1 MDGIQFDTVA
11 KMFATTPLTRGRALR
26 SMAAGVAALVG
37 VRLSAEPGTA
47 KKKEKKIQL
56 CVCGSA
62 DVTTCQTKNKP
73 KSKAKKI
80 LHNKPCSYTGR
91 CRLGVSGCIGCS
103 PATNTQGTCL
113 AGQLCNAGAT
123 CVAGCTGTST
133 PQGSCPSGQNCV
145 IVSSQ
150 TTGQCQNAAPTCS
163 PNNSTQGSCLS
174 GQLCNGSSV
183 CVPAGCLNTANPQC
197 SSNQVCCPVGSA
209 SGGQCRGTLQAC

>member
-11 KMFATTPLTRGRALR
+11 KTFATTPLTRGKALR
-26 SMAAGVAALVG
+26 GLAAGVAALVG

-56 CVCGSA
+56 CVCASA

-80 LHNKPCSYTGR
+80 LRNKPCSYTGR
-91 CRLGVSGCIGCS
+91 CRVGVSGCIGCA
-103 PATNTQGTCL
+103 PANNTQGSCL
-113 AGQLCNAGAT
+113 AGQLCNTGAT

-150 TTGQCQNAAPTCS
+150 TTGQCQNAVVGCGP
-163 PNNSTQGSCLS
+163 PDNTQGSCLT
-174 GQLCNGSSV
+174 GQICNGSSV

>member
-56 CVCGSA
+56 CVCASA

-80 LHNKPCSYTGR
+80 LRNKPCSYTGR

-103 PATNTQGTCL
+103 PANNTQGSCL
-113 AGQLCNAGAT
+113 AGQLCNTGAT

-145 IVSSQ
+145 ITSGP
-150 TTGQCQNAAPTCS
+150 TGQCQNAVVGCTGEG
-163 PNNSTQGSCLS
+163 TQGSCLT
-174 GQLCNGSSV
+174 GQLCLNNI
-183 CVPAGCLNTANPQC
+183 CIPAGCLNTSNPQC

>member
-1 MDGIQFDTVA
+1 MDGTQFDTLA
-11 KMFATTPLTRGRALR
+11 KRLSTTPLTRDKALR
-26 SMAAGVAALVG
+26 GMAAGAAALVG
-37 VRLSAEPGTA
+37 VTLAREPSAAA
-47 KKKEKKIQL
+47 KKKKIRI
-56 CVCGSA
+56 CVCASA

-80 LHNKPCSYTGR
+80 LRNKPCAYTGR

-103 PATNTQGTCL
+103 PANNTQGSCL
-113 AGQLCNAGAT
+113 AGQLCNTGAT

-145 IVSSQ
+145 ITSGP
-150 TTGQCQNAAPTCS
+150 TGQCQNAVVGCTGEG
-163 PNNSTQGSCLS
+163 TQGSCLT
-174 GQLCNGSSV
+174 GQICVSSI
-183 CVPAGCLNTANPQC
+183 CIPAGCLNTANTQC

>member
-11 KMFATTPLTRGRALR
+11 KKFATTPLTRGRALR

-56 CVCGSA
+56 CVCASA

-80 LHNKPCSYTGR
+80 LRNKPCSYTGR
-91 CRLGVSGCIGCS
+91 CRVGVSGCIGCA
-103 PATNTQGTCL
+103 PANNTQGSCL

-145 IVSSQ
+145 IASGQ
-150 TTGQCQNAAPTCS
+150 TTGQCQNAVVGCTREG
-163 PNNSTQGSCLS
+163 TQGSCLT
-174 GQLCNGSSV
+174 GQICVSSI